1 MTQKE
6 VGLAS
11 LAEGPLAGTA
21 GLAKWVEEL
30 GDEDSKKRVMSM
42 CLTMA
47 AKRADVILARQLL
60 AQGADPE
67 MAEHA
72 RPGLDKESLD
82 SFNGEG
88 LWKTPWSAA
97 LAADSPECL
106 AAMVEA
112 GMSSAK
118 PRMLL
123 ENWLD
128 EERALLIVAI
138 QKGAARCVEAALG
151 WALEKDPMAVQK
163 TMPEAWRELAL
174 SGAGAT
180 SVEAIAKSLMSA
192 GGDIDSHCELEY
204 PEDGMRL
211 LILELA
217 AENSSSVVEGLLA
230 AGANPMLGFPASFAV
245 GSDSE
250 SSLASLYLLLTA
262 GVDPDRLSEDE
273 GSLIQRA
280 VEARSAEKIK
290 ALAGAGASLATLACP
305 SGLSMLAL
313 AGLGGSSEC
322 VGALLAEGLDPD
334 EVIDGLPLALWL
346 ENNDGQCR
354 EYFGNYD
361 GKNKESLA
369 MIRAASEAKQ
379 LAAASGAAAKR
390 SPSPRM

>member
-1 MTQKE
+1 MAQKD
-6 VGLAS
+6 VGLKS
-11 LAEGPLAGTA
+11 LEDGPLAGTA
-21 GLAKWVEEL
+21 GLAHWIEEL
-30 GDEDSKKRVMSM
+30 GGEDSKKRVMSL

-47 AKRADVILARQLL
+47 ARRADVLLVRQLL
-60 AQGADPE
+60 EQGADPE

-72 RPGLDKESLD
+72 RPGLDKDSLD

-88 LWKTPWSAA
+88 RWKTPWSAA

-112 GMSSAK
+112 GMSSVK
-118 PRMLL
+118 PRLLL
-123 ENWLD
+123 ENWLN
-128 EERALLIVAI
+128 EKRALLIIAI

-151 WALEKDPMAVQK
+151 WALEKNPVAVQEA
-163 TMPEAWRELAL
+163 MPDAWRELAL
-174 SGAGAT
+174 GGAGGA
-180 SVEAIAKSLMSA
+180 SVEAIAKSLMGA
-192 GGDIDSHCELEY
+192 GGDIDSYCELAY
-204 PEDGMRL
+204 PEPGMRQ

-250 SSLASLYLLLTA
+250 SSLASLSLLLA
-262 GVDPDRLSEDE
+262 GGVDPNRLSEEE

-290 ALAGAGASLATLACP
+290 ALAGAGASLAALSE

-313 AGLGGSSEC
+313 AALGGSSEC

-346 ENNDGQCR
+346 ESNDDQCR
-354 EYFGNYD
+354 EYYGNCD
-361 GKNKESLA
+361 SKDKTVLE

-379 LAAASGAAAKR
+379 LASASGVAAKR
-390 SPSPRM
+390 SPSPRI

>member
-1 MTQKE
+1 MAQKD
-6 VGLAS
+6 VGLKS
-11 LAEGPLAGTA
+11 LEDGPLAGTA
-21 GLAKWVEEL
+21 GLAHWIEEL
-30 GDEDSKKRVMSM
+30 GGEDSKKRVMSL

-47 AKRADVILARQLL
+47 ARRADVFLVRQLL
-60 AQGADPE
+60 EQGADPE

-72 RPGLDKESLD
+72 RPGLDKDSLD

-112 GMSSAK
+112 GMSSVK
-118 PRMLL
+118 PRLLL
-123 ENWLD
+123 ENWLN
-128 EERALLIVAI
+128 EERALLIIAI
-138 QKGAARCVEAALG
+138 QKGAARCVEAALR
-151 WALEKDPMAVQK
+151 WALEKNPVAVQEA
-163 TMPEAWRELAL
+163 MPDAWRELAL
-174 SGAGAT
+174 GGAGAA
-180 SVEAIAKSLMSA
+180 SVEAIAKSLMGA
-192 GGDIDSHCELEY
+192 GGDIDSYCELAY
-204 PEDGMRL
+204 PEPGMRQ

-250 SSLASLYLLLTA
+250 SSLASLSLLLAA
-262 GVDPDRLSEDE
+262 GVDPNRLSEDE

-290 ALAGAGASLATLACP
+290 ALAGAGASLEARSE

-334 EVIDGLPLALWL
+334 EIVGDLPLALWL
-346 ENNDGQCR
+346 ESHDDQCR
-354 EYFGNYD
+354 EYYGNYD
-361 GKNKESLA
+361 GKDKTVLE
-369 MIRAASEAKQ
+369 MILAASEAKQ
-379 LAAASGAAAKR
+379 LASASGVAAKR
-390 SPSPRM
+390 SPSPRI